1 MAHEIELGAD
11 VVHVDHQTSKGWVR
25 HIPVSDFLLRM
36 ASCGDQLSKR
46 GVNINVNFKVTVKVK
61 VNVRVN
67 VNFNVNLKANVTVT
81 VKVKVNIYAS
91 ITVKVT

>member
-1 MAHEIELGAD
+1 LSLSGRFSIGFATFTVLAHVQNERGRYHLE
-11 VVHVDHQTSKGWVR
+11 TKS
-25 HIPVSDFLLRM
+25 
-36 ASCGDQLSKR
+36 GDQVSKR